1 LADFEVAIL
10 GSVLPYLY
18 FKKFVCEDR
27 IRKVNYFGHLKIV
40 TTYQQYLAYQRKLNM
55 KNYDDEEE
63 REMYEKEVANKYSDI
78 EGIFSENSHLFSRT
92 NYVKAP
98 ITPVLDNHFS

>member
-1 LADFEVAIL
+1 
-10 GSVLPYLY
+10 
-18 FKKFVCEDR
+18 
-27 IRKVNYFGHLKIV
+27 
-40 TTYQQYLAYQRKLNM
+40 M

-63 REMYEKEVANKYSDI
+63 REMYEKEVANKYNDI